1 MEEIKKKMR
10 EDFRSR
16 FGRFYVSIDS
26 KTKAIRIVDIENG
39 TKVNGEDGSLIECVA
54 SNDIEKFIDSIVE
67 LAVSK
72 EREDIKNILW
82 QVREDWRNDGQ
93 IQVLDT
99 ADYLINLINTK

>member
-1 MEEIKKKMR
+1 MEEIKQEWEEMDAR
-10 EDFRSR
+10 DLGMCCPGCDCGHCEIRRSL
-16 FGRFYVSIDS
+16 VN
-26 KTKAIRIVDIENG
+26 KIVD
-39 TKVNGEDGSLIECVA
+39 
-54 SNDIEKFIDSIVE
+54 

>member
-54 SNDIEKFIDSIVE
+54 SNDIEKFIDSIVD